1 MTVVAVRGLRVGYG
15 SVVVLADIELTVTAG
30 QIVAVTGV
38 NGVGKST
45 LLTCLAGLHRPAAGT
60 MTVLGGAPRDDPA
73 FWRAVALVA
82 DQPTWYPGLT
92 VREHLELIRLT
103 HQPLRGWCLPADELI
118 DFFGLAARADA
129 SPLDMS
135 SGQRQRLSLAAALAR
150 PSRLLLLDEPEQS
163 LDAGFRLELA
173 ALLREGYAGNGGTVI
188 MATHDADFALAAG
201 AREVR
206 LSEGTIVSD
215 DADRRGRR
223 RTTQTATDDATAR
236 TTHVTGVESDDHRGR
251 HPPAS
256 RRDRGHRDPVQ
267 RQGHP
272 VVCARPPSPVVAG
285 PVRDRLRHRDRL
297 HLRV

>member
-1 MTVVAVRGLRVGYG
+1 MSGDATVVAVRDLRVAYG
-15 SVVVLADIELTVTAG
+15 SIVVLDDIELTVTAG
-30 QIVAVTGV
+30 EIVAVTGV

-45 LLTCLAGLHRPAAGT
+45 LLSCLAGLRRPASGT
-60 MTVLGGAPRDDPA
+60 VSVLGDRPRDDPA
-73 FWRAVALVA
+73 FWRGIALVA

-118 DFFGLAARADA
+118 EVFGLSARADA

-173 ALLREGYAGNGGTVI
+173 RLLREGYADHGGTVI
-188 MATHDADFALAAG
+188 MATHDHDFAVAAD

-206 LSEGTIVSD
+206 LSEGTIAVD
-215 DADRRGRR
+215 DADV
-223 RTTQTATDDATAR
+223 ADACTPPR
-236 TTHVTGVESDDHRGR
+236 VTG
-251 HPPAS
+251 
-256 RRDRGHRDPVQ
+256 
-267 RQGHP
+267 
-272 VVCARPPSPVVAG
+272 
-285 PVRDRLRHRDRL
+285 
-297 HLRV
+297 

>member
-1 MTVVAVRGLRVGYG
+1 MASMLRVAPGARSTSGERVAGFTSAGRDSVASMSGPATAVAVRELRVAYG
-15 SVVVLADIELTVTAG
+15 SIVVLADIELTVTAG
-30 QIVAVTGV
+30 EIVAVTGV

-60 MTVLGGAPRDDPA
+60 MSVLGAAPRDDPA

-173 ALLREGYAGNGGTVI
+173 ALLREGYADNGGTVI
-188 MATHDADFALAAG
+188 MATHDADFAQAAG

-206 LSEGTIVSD
+206 LSDGTIAAD
-215 DADRRGRR
+215 DADNDTGDSNGVEG
-223 RTTQTATDDATAR
+223 TTDADDADAIATPGAR
-236 TTHVTGVESDDHRGR
+236 A
-251 HPPAS
+251 PQAAKP
-256 RRDRGHRDPVQ
+256 
-267 RQGHP
+267 
-272 VVCARPPSPVVAG
+272 ARP
-285 PVRDRLRHRDRL
+285 RR
-297 HLRV
+297 

>member
-1 MTVVAVRGLRVGYG
+1 
-15 SVVVLADIELTVTAG
+15 VLADIELTVTAG

-60 MTVLGGAPRDDPA
+60 MSVLGGPPRDDPA

-118 DFFGLAARADA
+118 DFFGLAPRADA

-173 ALLREGYAGNGGTVI
+173 ALLREGYAANGGTVI

-201 AREVR
+201 ALEVR
-206 LSEGTIVSD
+206 LSEGTIVTD
-215 DADRRGRR
+215 DADDIH
-223 RTTQTATDDATAR
+223 AVDDADDVDGTEDADDPAAADV
-236 TTHVTGVESDDHRGR
+236 THDVADADDADH
-251 HPPAS
+251 
-256 RRDRGHRDPVQ
+256 DRGGDDTDAMPDPGAWTPQ
-267 RQGHP
+267 AATH
-272 VVCARPPSPVVAG
+272 ARPRA
-285 PVRDRLRHRDRL
+285 
-297 HLRV
+297 